1 MPKKRDP
8 TLMENLQRED
18 VRESQLRLST
28 HKNVSAKTG
37 LKRGLKRPKHPQG
50 MGKRGLPY

>member
-8 TLMENLQRED
+8 TLMEKLQRED
-18 VRESQLRLST
+18 VRESQLRASAR
-28 HKNVSAKTG
+28 KNVSPKPG
-37 LKRGLKRPKHPQG
+37 VKRGLKGPQG